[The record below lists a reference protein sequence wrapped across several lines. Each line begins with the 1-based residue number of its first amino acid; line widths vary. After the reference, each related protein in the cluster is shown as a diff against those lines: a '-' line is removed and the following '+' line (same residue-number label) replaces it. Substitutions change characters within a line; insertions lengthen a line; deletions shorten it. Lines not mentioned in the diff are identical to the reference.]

1 MKDSLILSTQI
12 LILRKAV
19 VIIHWL
25 SYNCSNS
32 PYNIVLLYAYS
43 LHLQDTPLFI
53 PHLDPKHSTTWI
65 VIAANMIVL
74 S

>member
-12 LILRKAV
+12 LILRN
-19 VIIHWL
+19 IHWL